1 MGKIYDKASLILT
14 GGSAYKAGEL
24 WAQKPLTDGAKFTYG
39 RNSVAN
45 RITDCGEISEVATNV
60 PLVEWLDS
68 SPYMLYEIGSTNRYT
83 NSYSFSGWD
92 FSTSSITRTPN
103 AGISPEGLINAAKI
117 TQSTSNSS
125 SFFMQNTT
133 VTAGYWYTHSIY
145 VKSNGAR
152 YIQMTGSTGFSGA
165 RVNFDIIDGTVTFS
179 DDFSQFPAYG
189 IEAVGDSGWYRVFVT
204 MVCSASQGAGRIIT
218 ALIDDANGGRLESCT
233 VPTGGIL
240 AWGAQLEQWTAWQG
254 LEPTSYIKTASSTV
268 TRPRSDLYITDLQSK
283 NIFGESSGAVYLN
296 MRPRSSS
303 RHTSTRTLFMQ
314 DATDT
319 GEGFNFYS
327 TDSTAGGEFGS
338 GTVSWMWYNIHDGST
353 NAAEEISLNV
363 DQDNK
368 MVFSWTA
375 SQWKLYLNG
384 VKVVTENHT
393 SSPIAINNFNF
404 EPVQNCNAVK
414 EITFFNQAL
423 TEAEGITLT
432 TL

>member
-83 NSYSFSGWD
+83 YSNNFSTAWD
-92 FSTSSITRTPN
+92 FSGGSTVRTTN

-117 TQSTSNSS
+117 DQSTNNTSCY
-125 SFFMQNTT
+125 FMQNTT
-133 VTAGYWYTHSIY
+133 VTSGYWYTHSIY

-152 YIQMTGSTGFSGA
+152 YIQMTGSTGFSNSLI
-165 RVNFDIIDGTVTFS
+165 NFDIIDGTVTYS
-179 DDFSQFPAYG
+179 DNYDAFLAYG
-189 IEAVGDSGWYRVFVT
+189 IEAVGNSGWYRVFVT
-204 MVCSASQGAGRIIT
+204 MVCGATANGRIVT

-240 AWGAQLEQWTAWQG
+240 AWGAQLEEWSVWQG
-254 LEPTSYIKTASSTV
+254 LEPTSYIKTGSSTA

-283 NIFGESSGAVYLN
+283 NIFGESLGALYLN

-303 RHTSTRTLFMQ
+303 RNSSTRTLYMQ

-319 GEGFNFYS
+319 GEAFNFYS

-338 GTVSWMWYNIHDGST
+338 GTVGWMWYNTHDGST
-353 NAAEEISLNV
+353 NASEQIYLNV
-363 DQDNK
+363 NQDNK

-384 VKVVTENHT
+384 VAVVTENHT
-393 SSPIAINNFNF
+393 SNPIKINDFNF
-404 EPVQNCNAVK
+404 EPVQNCSAIK
-414 EITFFNQAL
+414 EIMFFDQQL
-423 TEAEGITLT
+423 TESEAITLT

>member
-24 WAQKPLTDGAKFTYG
+24 WAEKPLTDAGKFTYG

-45 RITDCGEISEVATNV
+45 RLTDCGEVKEQAANV

-68 SPYMLYEIGSTNRYT
+68 SPYMLYEIASTNRYT

-92 FSTSSITRTPN
+92 FSQGSTVRTPN

-117 TQSTSNSS
+117 DQATNNNSC
-125 SFFMQNTT
+125 FFMQNTT

-152 YIQMTGSTGFSGA
+152 YIQMTGSTGFNGS
-165 RVNFDIIDGTVTFS
+165 RINFDIIDGTVTYS
-179 DDFSQFPAYG
+179 DNYDAFLAYG
-189 IEAVGDSGWYRVFVT
+189 IEAIGNDGWYRVFVT
-204 MVCSASQGAGRIIT
+204 MVGGQSISGRIIT

-240 AWGAQLEQWTAWQG
+240 AWGGQLEQWTSYEG
-254 LEPTSYIKTASSTV
+254 LEPTSYIKTEGSTAS
-268 TRPRSDLYITDLQSK
+268 RPRSDLYITSLQA
-283 NIFGESSGAVYLN
+283 NNVFGESSGALYLN

-303 RHTSTRTLFMQ
+303 RNTSARSVWME
-314 DATDT
+314 DATDN
-319 GEGFNFYS
+319 GEAFQFYS
-327 TDSTAGGEFGS
+327 TDSTAGGEFGT
-338 GTVSWMWYNIHDGST
+338 GTITWMWYNTHNGST
-353 NAAEEISLNV
+353 NGAEQISLNV
-363 DQDNK
+363 DKDNK
-368 MVFSWTA
+368 IVFSWTA

-384 VKVVTENHT
+384 TAVTTENHT
-393 SSPIAINNFNF
+393 SNPIKMNNFNF
-404 EPVQNCNAVK
+404 EPVQNCNAIK
-414 EITFFNQAL
+414 EIMFFDQQL
-423 TEAEGITLT
+423 TPEEAITLT

>member
-24 WAQKPLTDGAKFTYG
+24 WAEKPLTDAGKFTYG

-45 RITDCGEISEVATNV
+45 RLTDCGEVKQQDAHV
-60 PLVEWLDS
+60 PLVEWLDG

-92 FSTSSITRTPN
+92 FSQGSTVRTPN

-117 TQSTSNSS
+117 DQATNNTAC
-125 SFFMQNTT
+125 FFMQNTAI
-133 VTAGYWYTHSIY
+133 TAGYWYTHSIY

-152 YIQMTGSTGFSGA
+152 YIQMTGSTGFNGS
-165 RVNFDIIDGTVTFS
+165 RINFDIIDGTITYS
-179 DDFSQFPAYG
+179 DNYDAFLAYG
-189 IEAVGDSGWYRVFVT
+189 IEAVGNDGWYRVFVT
-204 MVCSASQGAGRIIT
+204 MVGGSSQSGGRIIT

-240 AWGAQLEQWTAWQG
+240 AWGAQLEAWSVFDG
-254 LEPTSYIKTASSTV
+254 LEPTSYIKTGSSTA
-268 TRPRSDLYITDLQSK
+268 TRPRSDLYISNLQSN
-283 NIFGESSGAVYLN
+283 NIFGESSGAAYLN

-303 RHTSTRTLFMQ
+303 RNSSTRTLFMQ

-327 TDSTAGGEFGS
+327 TDTSAGGEFGT
-338 GTVSWMWYNIHDGST
+338 GTVSWMWYNIHNGST
-353 NAAEEISLNV
+353 GAAEQISLNV
-363 DQDNK
+363 NQDNK
-368 MVFSWTA
+368 MLISWNA
-375 SQWKLYLNG
+375 NQWKLYLNG
-384 VKVVTENHT
+384 VKVVTENHS
-393 SSPIAINNFNF
+393 SSPLAINNFNF
-404 EPVQNCNAVK
+404 EPVQNVSAIK
-414 EITFFNQAL
+414 EIMLFNQTL
-423 TEAEGITLT
+423 TEEEGITLT

>member
-24 WAQKPLTDGAKFTYG
+24 WAQKPLTDGAKFTYA

-45 RITDCGEISEVATNV
+45 RLTDCGEVKEEAANV
-60 PLVEWLDS
+60 PLVEWLDG
-68 SPYMLYEIGSTNRYT
+68 SPYMLYEIDSTNRYV

-117 TQSTSNSS
+117 DQSSPSS
-125 SFFMQNTT
+125 STFFMQNTT
-133 VTAGYWYTHSIY
+133 VTSGYWYTHSIY

-152 YIQMTGSTGFSGA
+152 YIQMTGSTGFGGS
-165 RVNFDIIDGTVTFS
+165 RINFDIIDGTVTYS
-179 DDFSQFPAYG
+179 DNYDAFLAYG
-189 IEAVGDSGWYRVFVT
+189 IEAIGDDGWYRVFVT
-204 MVCSASQGAGRIIT
+204 MVCGQSTSGRIIT

-233 VPTGGIL
+233 VPDGGIL
-240 AWGAQLEQWTAWQG
+240 AWGAQLEQWSVYEG
-254 LEPTSYIKTASSTV
+254 LEPTSYIKTGSSTA
-268 TRPRSDLYITDLQSK
+268 TRPRSDLYITDLQSN
-283 NIFGESSGAVYLN
+283 NIFGESSGALYVN

-303 RHTSTRTLFMQ
+303 RNSSTRTLWME
-314 DATDT
+314 DATDS
-319 GEGFNFYS
+319 GERFTLYS
-327 TDSTAGGEFGS
+327 TDNSAGGEFGT
-338 GTVSWMWYNIHDGST
+338 GTIQWMWYNSHDGST
-353 NAAEEISLNV
+353 NAAEQINLNV
-363 DQDNK
+363 NQDNK

-384 VKVVTENHT
+384 VEVVTENHT
-393 SSPIAINNFNF
+393 SSPVKMNNFNF

-423 TEAEGITLT
+423 TEAEAITLT
-432 TL
+432 T

>member
-14 GGSAYKAGEL
+14 GGSAYKDGEL
-24 WAQKPLTDGAKFTYG
+24 WAEKPLTDAGKFTYG

-45 RITDCGEISEVATNV
+45 RLTDCGEVKEQAANV

-83 NSYSFSGWD
+83 YSNNFSTAWD
-92 FSTSSITRTPN
+92 FSTSSITRTAN
-103 AGISPEGLINAAKI
+103 AGISPEGKINAAQI

-125 SFFMQNTT
+125 TFFMQNTV
-133 VTAGYWYTHSIY
+133 VTSGYWYTHSIY

-152 YIQMTGSTGFSGA
+152 YIQMTGSTGFGSSFI
-165 RVNFDIIDGTVTFS
+165 NFDIIDGTVTYS
-179 DDFSQFPAYG
+179 DNYDAFLAYG
-189 IEAVGDSGWYRVFVT
+189 IEAVGNSGWYRVFVT
-204 MVCSASQGAGRIIT
+204 MVCGSTSSGRIIT
-218 ALIDDANGGRLESCT
+218 ALIDDANGSRLESCT

-240 AWGAQLEQWTAWQG
+240 AWGAQLEEWSVWQG
-254 LEPTSYIKTASSTV
+254 LEPTSYIKTGSSTA
-268 TRPRSDLYITDLQSK
+268 TRPRSDLYITDLQSN
-283 NIFGESSGAVYLN
+283 NIFGDSSGALYLN

-303 RHTSTRTLFMQ
+303 RNSSTRTLYMQ

-327 TDSTAGGEFGS
+327 TDSTAGGDFGS

-353 NAAEEISLNV
+353 NAAEGISLNV
-363 DQDNK
+363 NQDNQ
-368 MVFSWTA
+368 MVISWTA

-404 EPVQNCNAVK
+404 EPVQNCNAIK

-432 TL
+432 T

>member
-83 NSYSFSGWD
+83 YSNNFSTAWD
-92 FSTSSITRTPN
+92 FSGGSTVRTTN

-117 TQSTSNSS
+117 DQATNNSS
-125 SFFMQNTT
+125 CFFMQNTVIT
-133 VTAGYWYTHSIY
+133 DNRWYTHSIY

-152 YIQMTGSTGFSGA
+152 YIQMTGSTGFNGS
-165 RVNFDIIDGTVTFS
+165 RINFDIIDGTVTYS
-179 DDFSQFPAYG
+179 DNYDAFLAYG

-204 MVCSASQGAGRIIT
+204 MESFSTNSNGRIIT

-240 AWGAQLEQWTAWQG
+240 AWGAQLEEWSVWQG
-254 LEPTSYIKTASSTV
+254 LEPTSYIKTGSSTA
-268 TRPRSDLYITDLQSK
+268 TRPRSDLYITDLQSN
-283 NIFGESSGAVYLN
+283 NIFGDSSGALYLN

-303 RHTSTRTLFMQ
+303 RNSSTRTLYMQ

-319 GEGFNFYS
+319 GEAFNFYS
-327 TDSTAGGEFGS
+327 TDSTAGGEFGT

-393 SSPIAINNFNF
+393 SSPIAINKFNF

-423 TEAEGITLT
+423 TESEGITLT
-432 TL
+432 T

>member
-24 WAQKPLTDGAKFTYG
+24 WAEKPLTDAGKFTYG

-45 RITDCGEISEVATNV
+45 RLTDCGEVKEQAANV
-60 PLVEWLDS
+60 PLVEWLDG
-68 SPYMLYEIGSTNRYT
+68 SPYMLYEIGSTNRY
-83 NSYSFSGWD
+83 SYSYNFYGWD
-92 FSTSSITRTPN
+92 FGTSSITRTPN
-103 AGISPEGLINAAKI
+103 AGISPEGLINAVKI
-117 TQSTSNSS
+117 DQASPGSST
-125 SFFMQNTT
+125 FFMQNTG
-133 VTAGYWYTHSIY
+133 VIAGYWYTHSMY

-179 DDFSQFPAYG
+179 DDFSQFPSYG
-189 IEAVGDSGWYRVFVT
+189 IEAVGNDGWYRVFVT
-204 MVCSASQGAGRIIT
+204 MQCGQSTSGRIIT

-240 AWGAQLEQWTAWQG
+240 AWGGQLEQWGMYQG
-254 LEPTSYIKTASSTV
+254 LEPTSYIKTEGSTV
-268 TRPRSDLYITDLQSK
+268 TRPRSDLYITDLQQN

-303 RHTSTRTLFMQ
+303 RATSTRTLWME
-314 DATDT
+314 DATDS
-319 GEGFNFYS
+319 GEAFTFYS
-327 TDSTAGGEFGS
+327 TDSTAGGKFGT
-338 GTVSWMWYNIHDGST
+338 GTVGWMWYNTHDGST
-353 NAAEEISLNV
+353 NAAEQIYLNV
-363 DQDNK
+363 NQDNK

-384 VKVVTENHT
+384 VAVVTENHT
-393 SSPIAINNFNF
+393 SNPIKINNFNF
-404 EPVQNCNAVK
+404 EPIQNCNAVK
-414 EITFFNQAL
+414 EIIFFDQQL
-423 TEAEGITLT
+423 TPEEAITLT